1 MTHKHPTPLAIKAAI
16 YKQLCLVAAQNS
28 MLSSDVVL
36 AMNAIDEGI
45 AQANKEHDAL
55 KEAMKDG

>member
-1 MTHKHPTPLAIKAAI
+1 MHKHPTPVEIKAAI
-16 YKQLCLVAAQNS
+16 YEQLCLVAAQNS

-45 AQANKEHDAL
+45 RQANKEHDEF
-55 KEAMKDG
+55 KKAMNDV